1 MALELATLTPI
12 GPDKQPKSTPAPV
25 TVQFNPQSLSV
36 NYRTSGATGTQNAST
51 GTDKQANK
59 AQSTGFSSGLSM
71 ELLFDTSQ
79 SGDDVRNR
87 TLAIAKMIQAPD
99 KAQSPTVRF
108 SWGTFIFNGIIQ
120 SMDETL
126 DLFSEGGVPLRATVK
141 LSMSGLD
148 LDTQQVGSGTG
159 AGAGA
164 GFGIGASAG
173 FSAGAGV
180 GFSAGVGAGFSAG
193 ASAGFP
199 AEAGINAGIAVGT
212 TPLTL
217 SQSGDTLQSL
227 TGRAGI
233 SGSWKAVASANN
245 IDNPRQ
251 VDPGTV
257 LNLNVSAS
265 ASLS

>member
-1 MALELATLTPI
+1 MALELAKLTAIDPNS
-12 GPDKQPKSTPAPV
+12 KQPKSTPPPV

-36 NYRTSGATGTQNAST
+36 NHRISGTPGKENTST
-51 GTDKQANK
+51 GTNKQGSPAHI
-59 AQSTGFSSGLSM
+59 TGFNSSLSM

-79 SGDDVRNR
+79 SGDDVRNM
-87 TLAIAKMIQAPD
+87 TLAISKMMQVPDQNNAPNV
-99 KAQSPTVRF
+99 QF
-108 SWGTFIFNGIIQ
+108 SWGTFVFTGIIQ

-126 DLFSEGGVPLRATVK
+126 DLFSERGVPLRATVR
-141 LSMSGLD
+141 LSMSGVD
-148 LDTQQVGSGTG
+148 LDPQKTG
-159 AGAGA
+159 IGA
-164 GFGIGASAG
+164 GFGIGASV
-173 FSAGAGV
+173 SA
-180 GFSAGVGAGFSAG
+180 GFSAGVGA
-193 ASAGFP
+193 SAGFS

-257 LNLNVSAS
+257 LNLNAS

>member
-1 MALELATLTPI
+1 
-12 GPDKQPKSTPAPV
+12 
-25 TVQFNPQSLSV
+25 
-36 NYRTSGATGTQNAST
+36 
-51 GTDKQANK
+51 
-59 AQSTGFSSGLSM
+59 M

-79 SGDDVRNR
+79 SGDDVRNM
-87 TLAIAKMIQAPD
+87 TLAISKMMQVPDQNNAPNV
-99 KAQSPTVRF
+99 QF
-108 SWGTFIFNGIIQ
+108 SWGTFVFTGIIQ

-126 DLFSEGGVPLRATVK
+126 DLFSERGVPLRATVR
-141 LSMSGLD
+141 LSMSGVD
-148 LDTQQVGSGTG
+148 LDPQKTG
-159 AGAGA
+159 IGA
-164 GFGIGASAG
+164 GFGIGASI
-173 FSAGAGV
+173 SA
-180 GFSAGVGAGFSAG
+180 GFSAGVGA
-193 ASAGFP
+193 SAGFS

-257 LNLNVSAS
+257 LNLSAS

>member
-1 MALELATLTPI
+1 MALELAKLTAI
-12 GPDKQPKSTPAPV
+12 GPNKQPKSTPAPV

-36 NYRTSGATGTQNAST
+36 NYRTSGTPGKENASA

-87 TLAIAKMIQAPD
+87 TLAIAKMIQVPDQNDAPNI
-99 KAQSPTVRF
+99 QF

-120 SMDETL
+120 SIDETL
-126 DLFSEGGVPLRATVK
+126 DLFSERGVPLRATVR
-141 LSMSGLD
+141 LSMSGVNLD
-148 LDTQQVGSGTG
+148 EQKPST
-159 AGAGA
+159 GA

-173 FSAGAGV
+173 FSAGVGV

-193 ASAGFP
+193 ASAGFS
-199 AEAGINAGIAVGT
+199 AEAGINAGIAIGT

-217 SQSGDTLQSL
+217 AQSGDTLQSL

-257 LNLNVSAS
+257 LNLNAR